1 MPLHIYLPQD
11 RLRAL
16 VTQSALP
23 DRANGAALFADIS
36 GFTALTEALRNVL
49 GARRGEEEL
58 TRRIEAVYSALITQI
73 ELFGGSVID
82 FAGDS
87 MLCWFDEDLSLVAE
101 IESLDAISQPAAAH
115 LAVACGVALQRAMRA
130 FAKILLPDKSTTA
143 LTLKVAIASGTA
155 RRFVVG
161 DTKIRRMDTL
171 AGVIVARTAAAEHLA
186 RAGEVLIDK
195 FTANILGDG
204 ITIQE
209 WREDSDSREGFA
221 VIRGLTQPIDPPVL
235 MQLDAGHLV
244 PEELHPW
251 IHSRLVEREQSGQVS
266 FLSEFRPC
274 TTLFVRFIGIDF
286 DSDTAAIQL
295 NTFIESAQQIAARH
309 GGTLMDITI
318 GDKGSYSYI
327 NFGVF
332 SAHEDDARRAVC
344 TALELG
350 ERIKQLDFLQP
361 LQIGITHGTL
371 RVGAYGG
378 QTRKTFGALG
388 DEVNLAARLMMK
400 AAPGEILLSNH
411 VHKAVE
417 PYFVF
422 EPRPPVPM
430 KGKAEPVPVFAVT
443 GERQQRAIRLQEPTY
458 ALPMVGRA
466 DELKIIEEKLDLTR
480 SGKSQVIGII
490 AEAGM
495 GKSRLVAEVIRLAH
509 RMGFVGYG
517 GACQSDGINTPYLC
531 WKAIWSAFFDID
543 PAAPLKKQ
551 MRHLKGEIE
560 DRAPNRLQA
569 MPLLNAV
576 LDMEMPENDFT
587 SSLEPKYRKNVLTAL
602 FEDCLRAAA
611 KDEPILIVIE
621 DVHWMDALSHDLLED
636 LAKRLM
642 DSRICFV
649 LAYRP
654 PQLTSLQAPHLE
666 ALSQFIRI
674 ELHELDSAE
683 AEQAIRAKLAQLYPA
698 RSGAVPTQLINTLR
712 GRAQGNPFYLE
723 ELLNYLHDRGLNPQD
738 LEDLERIELPDSLH
752 TLVLSRID
760 QLSEHEKITLRVASI
775 VGRLFRAAWLAGYYP
790 ALGDLARVK
799 VDLDKLDNM
808 DITPLDSEPELIY
821 VFKHIVTHE
830 VTYESLPFAT
840 RAKLHEQLA
849 TYLESQVVAGVL
861 RESSLLDVLVF
872 HYTCSNNHMKQREY
886 LRKAVQA
893 AVEVGAYITAAKYLT
908 RLVEITPADA
918 PERFAQTVQL
928 ATLYK
933 DWGDYG
939 AARIILREA
948 QVAATTDADRATAL
962 ALLGETMSQL
972 GDYAEAQTL
981 LAEAASLA
989 RASGDSL
996 ALCSALYADGDL
1008 SWRLGKLTDAKVALN
1023 ESLALA
1029 RALGNVRRELPALN
1043 LLATI
1048 MRQEGDTTESE
1059 RIYEEVH
1066 ARALAVGNRLM
1077 AMVALNN
1084 LGTVATQRRDY
1095 TAARDNFE
1103 KALALAHEIGAQQ
1116 RAALYLLN
1124 RAGIDIKLG
1133 QLAAARLRL
1142 HEGLVLAV
1150 RFGVPP
1156 LVVFAVMTFAELA
1169 HAEGQT
1175 DWALALMGLAR
1186 HHPAWD
1192 SEAQS
1197 DLDTAFAQW
1206 ALDPSVAEVGMAK
1219 GAEMDWD
1226 NTIDELL
1233 NA

>member
-1 MPLHIYLPQD
+1 MPLQIYLPQD

-16 VTQSALP
+16 AKQSTLP
-23 DRANGAALFADIS
+23 DRANGAALFADIA
-36 GFTALTEALRNVL
+36 GFTALTEALQNKL
-49 GARRGEEEL
+49 GSRRGEEEL
-58 TRRIEAVYSALITQI
+58 GQRMESVYSTLIREV
-73 ELFGGSVID
+73 ELHGGSVIS

-87 MLCWFDEDLSLVAE
+87 ILCWFDAAE
-101 IESLDAISQPAAAH
+101 TEQEAGVERPSAFA
-115 LAVACGVALQRAMRA
+115 LAVACGLSLQLRMRHY
-130 FAKILLPDKSTTA
+130 AKLMFPDKSSIS
-143 LTLKVAIASGTA
+143 LTLKVAIASGPA
-155 RRFVVG
+155 RRLVVG
-161 DTKIRRMDTL
+161 DPKIQLIDVL
-171 AGVIVARTAAAEHLA
+171 AGATVTRTATGEHLA
-186 RAGEVLIDK
+186 QKGEVLVDQA
-195 FTANILGDG
+195 TVDALGNIL
-204 ITIQE
+204 TIQE
-209 WREDSDSREGFA
+209 WRHDPASGEGFA
-221 VIRGLTQPIDPPVL
+221 VITALTKPIPTPIISSLDLGHFSPE
-235 MQLDAGHLV
+235 QLRV
-244 PEELHPW
+244 WLHPP
-251 IHSRLVEREQSGQVS
+251 LYEREQAGQGP
-266 FLSEFRPC
+266 FLTEFRPC
-274 TTLFVRFIGIDF
+274 AILFIRFTGIEF
-286 DSDTAAIQL
+286 DSHQAGSQL
-295 NTFIESAQQIAARH
+295 NSFVQLVQKTVARYSGTFMEMI
-309 GGTLMDITI
+309 I
-318 GDKGSYSYI
+318 GDKGSYTHI
-327 NFGVF
+327 NFGGLT
-332 SAHEDDARRAVC
+332 AHEDDARRAVNA
-344 TALELG
+344 ALLLHDAA
-350 ERIKQLDFLQP
+350 RQIDFLQP
-361 LQIGITHGTL
+361 LQIGITQGII

-378 QTRKTFGALG
+378 QTRKTFSALG
-388 DEVNLAARLMMK
+388 DEVNLAARLMMT
-400 AAPGEILLSNH
+400 ASAGEILVSGH
-411 VHKAVE
+411 VYKAVE

-422 EPRPPVPM
+422 EPRAPIAL
-430 KGKAEPVPVFAVT
+430 KGKAEPLPVFAVT
-443 GERQQRAIRLQEPTY
+443 GERRQRAIRLQEPTY

-466 DELKIIEEKLDLTR
+466 KELKTIEEKLDLAL
-480 SGKSQVIGII
+480 SGKSQVIGIV

-495 GKSRLVAEVIRLAH
+495 GKSRLLAEVIRLAH

-517 GACQSDGINTPYLC
+517 GACQSDGINTPYLA
-531 WKAIWSAFFDID
+531 WKSIWSAFFDID

-551 MRHLKGEIE
+551 MRHLEGEIE

-569 MPLLNAV
+569 MPLLNAM
-576 LDMEMPENDFT
+576 LEMAIPDNDFT
-587 SSLEPKYRKNVLTAL
+587 SNLEPKYRKNVLTAF

-611 KDEPILIVIE
+611 KDEPLLIVIE

-636 LAKRLM
+636 LAKRLR

-654 PQLTSLQAPHLE
+654 PQRTSLQAPRLE

-674 ELHELDSAE
+674 ELRELDSVE

-698 RSGAVPTQLINTLR
+698 RSVAVPTQLIDTLM

-821 VFKHIVTHE
+821 LFKHIVTHE
-830 VTYESLPFAT
+830 VTYESLPFAM

-849 TYLESQVVAGVL
+849 TYLESQVVSGAL

-893 AVEVGAYITAAKYLT
+893 AVEVGAYTTAAKYLT

-948 QVAATTDADRATAL
+948 QVAAPTDADRATAL

-972 GDYAEAQTL
+972 GDYTEAQTL
-981 LAEAASLA
+981 LAEAAALA

-996 ALCSALYADGDL
+996 ALCSALYAAGDL
-1008 SWRLGKLTDAKVALN
+1008 SWRLGKLTDAKVVLN

-1048 MRQEGDTTESE
+1048 MRQEDDTTASE

-1066 ARALAVGNRLM
+1066 TRALAAGNRLM

-1103 KALALAHEIGAQQ
+1103 KALALAHETGAQQ

-1150 RFGVPP
+1150 RFGLPP

-1169 HAEGQT
+1169 YAEGQT
-1175 DWALALMGLAR
+1175 DRALALMGLAC

-1233 NA
+1233 NG